1 MAAKTNRLLALDGLR
16 LLCALA
22 VVFYH
27 LGMAWSV
34 DGVRPTP
41 VHLPQPVKSVLIYGF
56 LGVEMFFMISGFVI
70 CRSGWD
76 RSPREF
82 LASRAARLYPAFWA
96 CVLITTAVMTVLPLT
111 EGLPLPHGLTGADI
125 AVNLTMLAEPLNVP
139 YVDTV
144 YWTLWYELRF
154 YALFAILILIGLTR
168 RRVVVAGAGWL
179 VVSIVVPAEAPLAE
193 LVMPQF
199 APYFVAG
206 ITICL
211 IRRHGRRLPLWAL
224 LAACWAVS
232 LFRVRERVLSANP
245 GFPVPVWPA
254 WLIITLAFVV
264 LVAIALGVT
273 DRWNWRWLAVGGA
286 VSYPLYLLHPRIGYT
301 MIRYAHDHTGLPVPA
316 LIVAAVL
323 VLLVAAW
330 LVHHLV
336 ERPVGPAL
344 RRWIATGS
352 IRLPQTARLPH
363 LSAIPAFA
371 PSASAKIIT
380 RRRGRQ

>member
-22 VVFYH
+22 VAFHH

-34 DGVRPTP
+34 DGVRPTTAY
-41 VHLPQPVKSVLIYGF
+41 LPQEVNSMLIYGF
-56 LGVEMFFMISGFVI
+56 LGVETFFMISGFVI
-70 CRSGWD
+70 CMSGWD
-76 RSPREF
+76 RTPRDF

-111 EGLPLPHGLTGADI
+111 GGIPLPHGLTATDI

-154 YALFAILILIGLTR
+154 YALFAILILIGPTR
-168 RRVVVAGAGWL
+168 RRVIAIGAGWL
-179 VVSIVVPAEAPLAE
+179 VLAVLVPAGAPLAE

-206 ITICL
+206 ITIYL
-211 IRRHGRRLPLWAL
+211 VRRHGPAWPLWAL
-224 LAACWAVS
+224 LAAAWALS
-232 LFRVRERVLSANP
+232 LFRVRERVLFANP

-254 WLIITLAFVV
+254 WLIITLAYIV
-264 LVAIALGVT
+264 LLAIALGVT
-273 DRWNWRWLAVGGA
+273 DRWRWRWLAVAGA
-286 VSYPLYLLHPRIGYT
+286 ISYPLYLLHPRIGYT
-301 MIRYAHDHTGLPVPA
+301 MIRYAYDRTGVPVPA
-316 LIVAAVL
+316 LIIAAVAIL
-323 VLLVAAW
+323 IVAAW
-330 LVHHLV
+330 LVHRLI
-336 ERPVGPAL
+336 ERPAAPAL

-352 IRLPQTARLPH
+352 ILPSQPR
-363 LSAIPAFA
+363 S
-371 PSASAKIIT
+371 SDD
-380 RRRGRQ
+380 RRPLQRVA